1 MTSHGPTGKARAP
14 PGDTACTLRCVLRPS
29 APAGVAYSMAE
40 EWGYAA
46 SMASKKEGCTSGT
59 RDEHNEGKRP
69 EDFQKVV
76 NDFISE
82 RRQARVAAQAA
93 RGEGPSLLPRR
104 GARQNTEETSDGTL
118 LPHAHAYLS
127 LDEVVAVRLYS
138 GPAFQPINEFLRQ
151 LALVTGSVQLE
162 LARHPQLSFIATVGH
177 LSCAVRKLAAVAT
190 EEESSA
196 PLFRG
201 VRGHLPKG
209 FFIPDAQGLG
219 RRATTEPSVSA
230 SAHRSAQH

>member
-1 MTSHGPTGKARAP
+1 MRAKLNWAHSPHSQSIWLLIVRALLESCRSTAPTSSAGFSGACFACDFSRFSNSSIAPSAEIAPPPFFSGPGAAGGGAGRAP
-14 PGDTACTLRCVLRPS
+14 SPG
-29 APAGVAYSMAE
+29 
-40 EWGYAA
+40 
-46 SMASKKEGCTSGT
+46 
-59 RDEHNEGKRP
+59 
-69 EDFQKVV
+69 
-76 NDFISE
+76 
-82 RRQARVAAQAA
+82 
-93 RGEGPSLLPRR
+93 R
-104 GARQNTEETSDGTL
+104 GARQNTEGTGDGPL